1 MLALLSNVTGN
12 LSEAFHDKKFAE
24 WRQKMRYKRTVYIVS
39 R

>member
-24 WRQKMRYKRTVYIVS
+24 WQQKMR
-39 R
+39 